1 MKIKQIVLENIR
13 SYEFQEIN
21 FSEGSTLLSGDI
33 GSGKTSVLLA
43 IEFALFGLQPGQRGS
58 ALLRNGKNEGKVK
71 ITFDV
76 DGEEIIIERTLK
88 KGKTISQDY
97 CSIIINGEKK
107 ELAVTELK
115 GKILE
120 ILSYP
125 QEFAKKQNVLYT
137 FTVYTPQE
145 EMKQIILEDSET
157 RINTLRHV
165 FGIDKYKTILEN
177 VSILT
182 TKMREEKRLKEGMTA
197 NLEQN
202 KFNLINKENELEE
215 KQLNLVSV
223 EKELFE
229 KTEVRKVIQEE
240 KEVIAK
246 KIEERNKL
254 IQEIEKTKIMII
266 NKDETVFSNNKT
278 ILQIKNQIAELQSVK
293 FDESMINQLEQKILL
308 NKTEENKLNQL
319 ILEINSKINSFL
331 LKSEENK
338 KIEKKISSL
347 EICPTCLQN
356 VDAVY
361 KANVLNKIH
370 SDDFEAA
377 NQIKNLETEKNNFNN
392 KLKEI
397 KTEIF
402 SEERQLTDLK
412 ILRMKLQDI
421 QEKQMQVQNI
431 EKSNILLE
439 KDIEILKQHV
449 DLLANSVINL
459 VRFANALEIKQKE
472 LDDALR
478 QERFA
483 EIKVAEL
490 KKEIEVFSWNIN
502 ELKKE
507 ILKAEKI
514 RLELNYINELENWL
528 SKQFTS
534 LISLIEKNVMIKLK
548 TEFSKLFAE
557 WFYTLV
563 SDTFRVHLSDDFT
576 PIIEQQD
583 YEIEYAYLSG
593 GERTAI
599 ALAYRLALNQVI
611 NSLLSKIK
619 TRDLVILDEPTD
631 GFSEQQLD
639 KMRDVLQQLNI
650 KQLIIVSHEQKI
662 EGFVEN
668 VIKFKKENGITQVSI
683 PNGNLTQ
690 NTVSKNL

>member
-1 MKIKQIVLENIR
+1 
-13 SYEFQEIN
+13 
-21 FSEGSTLLSGDI
+21 
-33 GSGKTSVLLA
+33 
-43 IEFALFGLQPGQRGS
+43 LFGLQPGQRGS
-58 ALLRNGKNEGKVK
+58 ALLRNGKTEAKVK
-71 ITFDV
+71 MVFEV
-76 DGEEIIIERTLK
+76 DNNEVIIERTLK

-97 CSIIINGEKK
+97 CSVIINGEKK
-107 ELAVTELK
+107 ELSVTELK
-115 GKILE
+115 SKILE
-120 ILSYP
+120 ILGYP
-125 QEFAKKQNVLYT
+125 SEFAKKQNILYT

-145 EMKQIILEDSET
+145 EMKQIILEDSES

-177 VSILT
+177 ISIIT

-197 NLEQN
+197 NLEQK
-202 KFNLINKENELEE
+202 KFNLVNKENELDE
-215 KQLNLVSV
+215 KQLNLSSI

-229 KTEVRKVIQEE
+229 RTEIRKRIQEE
-240 KEVIAK
+240 KEEISK

-254 IQEIEKTKIMII
+254 LQEIEKTKIMIM
-266 NKDETVFSNNKT
+266 NKNETIFSNNKT
-278 ILQIKNQIAELQSVK
+278 ISMLNNQIAELQLIK
-293 FDESMINQLEQKILL
+293 FEESMINQLEQKIYLKK
-308 NKTEENKLNQL
+308 NEQNKLNQKN
-319 ILEINSKINSFL
+319 LEINSRINSLL
-331 LKSEENK
+331 LKLGDNNQ
-338 KIEKKISSL
+338 IEKKISNL

-370 SDDFEAA
+370 TDNVESEKQMQSLNFEKEEL
-377 NQIKNLETEKNNFNN
+377 NK

-397 KTEIF
+397 EIEIF
-402 SEERQLTDLK
+402 SNERQLTDLK
-412 ILRMKLQDI
+412 ILKMKLQDV
-421 QEKQMQVQNI
+421 QEKINQIQN
-431 EKSNILLE
+431 LE
-439 KDIEILKQHV
+439 KLNLSLKGDIEMLSQHIY
-449 DLLANSVINL
+449 LLTNSVLEMTKFVNI
-459 VRFANALEIKQKE
+459 LEIKQVE
-472 LDDALR
+472 LDNAR
-478 QERFA
+478 SQERLA
-483 EIKVAEL
+483 DIKVAEL
-490 KKEIEVFSWNIN
+490 KKEIEVFSINIS

-507 ILKAEKI
+507 IKDGEEIKI
-514 RLELNYINELENWL
+514 QLNYLNELENWL

-534 LISLIEKNVMIKLK
+534 LISIIEKKVMIKLK

-583 YEIEYAYLSG
+583 YEIDYAHLSG

-668 VIKFKKENGITQVSI
+668 VIKFKKENGITQV
-683 PNGNLTQ
+683 LE
-690 NTVSKNL
+690 SKLLNSA

>member
-21 FSEGSTLLSGDI
+21 FAEGSTLLSGDI

-71 ITFDV
+71 IVFDV
-76 DGEEIIIERTLK
+76 DGEEIIVERTLK
-88 KGKTISQDY
+88 KGKTISQDS
-97 CSIIINGEKK
+97 CSIVINGEKK

-120 ILSYP
+120 ILNYP

-145 EMKQIILEDSET
+145 EMKQIILEDAET

-182 TKMREEKRLKEGMTA
+182 TKMREEKRMKEGMTA

-202 KFNLINKENELEE
+202 KFNLISKENELEE
-215 KQLNLVSV
+215 KQLNLFSI

-229 KTEVRKVIQEE
+229 RTEIRKQIKQEKDE
-240 KEVIAK
+240 IAV
-246 KIEERNKL
+246 KIEERNKFL
-254 IQEIEKTKIMII
+254 QEIEKTKIMTA
-266 NKDETVFSNNKT
+266 NKNETIFSNNKT
-278 ILQIKNQIAELQSVK
+278 ILQIKNQIAELQNIK
-293 FDESMINQLEQKILL
+293 FDELMIKELEEKISL
-308 NKTEENKLNQL
+308 NKVEESKLNKLNL
-319 ILEINSKINSFL
+319 DINSKINSFL
-331 LKSEENK
+331 LKSEESRR
-338 KIEKKISSL
+338 IEKKISSL

-370 SDDFEAA
+370 TDDVEA
-377 NQIKNLETEKNNFNN
+377 NKEIQSLEIEKNSVDEQLKKI
-392 KLKEI
+392 KLD
-397 KTEIF
+397 IF
-402 SEERQLTDLK
+402 SSERQLTDLK

-421 QEKQMQVQNI
+421 REKQNQILEI

-439 KDIEILKQHV
+439 KDIEMLKQHV
-449 DLLANSVINL
+449 DLLADSALNLAKFVNS
-459 VRFANALEIKQKE
+459 LEIKQKE

-478 QERFA
+478 QERIA
-483 EIKVAEL
+483 DIKVAEL
-490 KKEIEVFSWNIN
+490 KKEIEVFSRQIL
-502 ELKKE
+502 ELKTE
-507 ILKAEKI
+507 IEKSEKI
-514 RLELNYINELENWL
+514 KLELNYINELENWL
-528 SKQFTS
+528 SKQFSS

-563 SDTFRVHLSDDFT
+563 SDTFRVRLSDDFT
-576 PIIEQQD
+576 PIVEQQD
-583 YEIEYAYLSG
+583 YEIDYAHLSG

-668 VIKFKKENGITQVSI
+668 VIKFKKENGITKVSSAVE
-683 PNGNLTQ
+683 NNL
-690 NTVSKNL
+690 